1 MADLIVSPSESTHA
15 VAVARSA
22 RLRRGLPR
30 LSGKLL
36 VGMIVLAAIV
46 LFGPGRIRWAD
57 TPSVRGPVRMGE
69 LLALPR
75 D

>member
-1 MADLIVSPSESTHA
+1 
-15 VAVARSA
+15 
-22 RLRRGLPR
+22 
-30 LSGKLL
+30 
-36 VGMIVLAAIV
+36 V